1 MTGFLGL
8 DIALRSLMAHQQA
21 MEIVSHN
28 IANVNTPGYSRQ
40 RPVFTAEAAYYS
52 AMSASA
58 AQAGL
63 MGMGV
68 RLSQI
73 RRMSADFIT
82 TQVRLEKH
90 SYSKWAIIRDTLQQ
104 IQAIISEPS
113 EGSLSAVMD
122 EFWAAW
128 RDLSVDP
135 QSTALR
141 ANVYERGA
149 SLAST
154 LNTYSEQLVS
164 ARRSFNLLIN
174 ETVRDVNDIVQE
186 LAALNVQIVTVLAVG
201 DQPNDLRDRRDLL
214 LDTLAGLVDV
224 TVSEEENGAT
234 TVLLRGHH
242 LVMGA
247 EAGELAT
254 VSVSEDPALLNI
266 VFQDTSELVRIDGG
280 KLAGI
285 IEARDSVI
293 TDVLDDLDTIAATLV
308 SQVNDVHA
316 AGYGLDGVTG
326 RDFFEGSSAADIALS
341 SAVADLS
348 HIATASADP
357 TDPTVGGPG
366 DGSNATAIAQIADAL
381 LLNDGRASIGDY
393 YRSMVAT
400 LGLDA
405 DHANQ
410 MAASSRV
417 LVDHLEDRR
426 EQVSGVSLDEETID
440 LIRYQRAYQAAAR
453 LVSVINEMLDDLI
466 ALGRG

>member
-1 MTGFLGL
+1 MSGFLGL
-8 DIALRSLMAHQQA
+8 DIAIRSLLAHQQA
-21 MEIVSHN
+21 MEVVSHN

-40 RPVFTAEAAYYS
+40 EAVFTSEAASYS
-52 AMSASA
+52 ATSSHATST
-58 AQAGL
+58 G
-63 MGMGV
+63 GMGV

-73 RRMSADFIT
+73 RRISSEFIGR
-82 TQVRLEKH
+82 QVRLAKH
-90 SYSKWAIIRDTLQQ
+90 SYGEWTIVRDTLQQ
-104 IQAIISEPS
+104 IEAIVSEPS
-113 EGSLSAVMD
+113 ESSLSAIMD

-141 ANVYERGA
+141 ANVSERGA
-149 SLAST
+149 SLVST
-154 LNTYSEQLVS
+154 LNTYSEQLTS
-164 ARRSFNLLIN
+164 ARHSLNELIN
-174 ETVRDVNDIVQE
+174 GTIQDVNDIAQE
-186 LAALNVQIVTVLAVG
+186 VAGLNVQIVRVLAVS
-201 DQPNDLRDRRDLL
+201 DQANDLRDRRDLL
-214 LDTLAGLVDV
+214 LDTLSALVDI
-224 TVSEEENGAT
+224 TVAEEENGSIN
-234 TVLLRGHH
+234 VFLGGHY
-242 LVMGA
+242 LVMWA
-247 EAGELAT
+247 QAGELAT
-254 VSVSEDPALLNI
+254 VSSEDPTLPNI
-266 VFQDTSELVRIDGG
+266 VFKATSEAVRLDGG

-285 IEARDSVI
+285 VEARDSVI
-293 TDVLDDLDTIAATLV
+293 TDVLLSLDTIAETLV
-308 SQVNDVHA
+308 IQVNQVHA
-316 AGYGLDGVTG
+316 QGYGLDGVTG

-381 LLNDGRASIGDY
+381 VLNDGRATISDY

-405 DHANQ
+405 EHANQ

-426 EQVSGVSLDEETID
+426 QQVSGVSLDEETVA

-453 LVSVINEMLDDLI
+453 LVSVINELLDDLI